1 MDNENINLVYL
12 WNLVRRGWKKILVLA
27 VIGGVVGYGI
37 ARLAIPAK
45 YSSSVSLLV
54 NQRQDQSV
62 QGQNFND
69 QQADVMMINTY
80 KDIITRPVILNQVAK
95 DLTTNEKVKV
105 KDAVPA
111 KYSYHYAKYPNAN
124 FNVGNLASS
133 ISVSNQAN
141 SQVFTVTVN
150 NEDPVVA
157 RDIANEVANV
167 FESEVPKIMNI
178 KNVSIVSHASVN
190 RTPISLSAKI
200 IALAGILAGVAL
212 GVAWELL
219 HTVTDRTVKSLDFL
233 TDDLGLTNLGIVNF
247 INSGVAA
254 RDLAKQKKEQSEN
267 INEIPISR
275 LGRRV

>member
-1 MDNENINLVYL
+1 MDNENINLVQL

-111 KYSYHYAKYPNAN
+111 KVVDGVVVKAAQPAKYSYHYAKYPNSVTSDKYPRRDSN
-124 FNVGNLASS
+124 SQP
-133 ISVSNQAN
+133 ISVVQGS
-141 SQVFTVTVN
+141 
-150 NEDPVVA
+150 
-157 RDIANEVANV
+157 
-167 FESEVPKIMNI
+167 
-178 KNVSIVSHASVN
+178 
-190 RTPISLSAKI
+190 
-200 IALAGILAGVAL
+200 
-212 GVAWELL
+212 
-219 HTVTDRTVKSLDFL
+219 
-233 TDDLGLTNLGIVNF
+233 
-247 INSGVAA
+247 
-254 RDLAKQKKEQSEN
+254 
-267 INEIPISR
+267 
-275 LGRRV
+275 